1 MRRLAGDAGHGGI
14 TVSIPALDQRDTR
27 SCRSSYD
34 GPKGS
39 VVTASYTNGASNV
52 CYYARGYQPINK
64 ADGSTDVADYLLV
77 ESDDTDWPVNGYRT
91 LELDV
96 TPKREGT
103 LTIYYRY
110 WLCGSGYQD
119 CTRFPTIGRVDQQG
133 WNVGIITVPVRNQ
146 RPSVARVTPS
156 SKRVRLRPGDTQTF
170 EARATDRNDNI
181 SQVEWFVDDRSV
193 SGESLV
199 LTGSISRS
207 FTYRFSNPGTYEV
220 VAEFTDLEGDSD
232 DVDWDVE
239 VTDEINV
246 TVGSNPSGR
255 TISVDGTDRTAPY
268 NTTWDSG
275 TSHTLDV
282 ASPQRISGVGDRYVF
297 SRWGHG
303 GSQRQTV
310 RPTSNA
316 TYTAYFNLQH
326 FLSTRTEPR
335 GVGIP
340 GGGVWYDHGST
351 ARVGPAPTLEGYR
364 FSHWEKNG
372 QNVGSNAAGVSVRV
386 DAAFLVEAV
395 YTAAVANRPPSVF
408 VVSPL
413 GSPELEPGDSQTF
426 TARATDPDNNITQVE
441 WFVNDRSEGGQ
452 SLAPTGLISRSFTYV
467 FSNAGMYRVRA
478 TFTDTVGGTDSETW
492 MVKVIPP
499 TLNCFRDLGTLPLGR
514 TSISGSW
521 TGDCASTHQ
530 SGSYA
535 RFYAFTLTRRTQ
547 VQIDLRSAADA
558 YLYLM
563 RGSDSAGLI
572 VDEDDDGG
580 STGNNS
586 LLDLTLETGT
596 YTVEA
601 TTLRSGATGN
611 FSLDIDATA
620 ASINCFRNLGTL
632 PTGTTSISGTWNGD
646 CASTHQSGSYAR
658 FYAFTLT
665 RRTRVQIDLR
675 SSVDAYLYLLRGAD
689 SRGSIV
695 DEDDDGGITGN
706 NSLLDLTLETGTYTV
721 EATTF
726 RSGATG
732 NFSLDIDA
740 TAASINCFR
749 NLGTLPT
756 GTTSISGTWN
766 GDCASTHQ
774 SGSYARFYA
783 FTLTRRTQVQIDLR
797 SAADAYLYLLRGS
810 DSAGLIVDEDD
821 DGGSTGNNS
830 LLDLTLEAGT
840 YTVEATTF
848 RSGATGNFSLD
859 IDATAASINCFRNLG
874 TLPTGTTSI
883 SGTWNGDCAST
894 HQSGSYARF
903 YAFTLTR
910 RTQVQIDLRSAA
922 DAYLYLLR
930 GSDSAGL
937 IVDEDNDGGSTGNNS
952 LLDLTLE
959 TGTYTVEA
967 TTLRSGATGNFSLD
981 IDVDATPPAP
991 PLLCIQTLSG
1001 VSPTEPGVSPIEG
1014 EWASDCLS
1022 EQRTGSYARYY
1033 TFTLPATP
1041 PGSSTKVT
1049 VNLESVVDTYLYL
1062 LAGEG
1067 SDGRVIASN
1076 NNGLNRN
1083 THSQISEFL
1092 PGGAYTV
1099 EATTNQP
1106 AVAGE
1111 FFLTVS
1117 SITVTVPP
1125 PRIDDM
1131 RCAPLDALVGEVV
1144 DCRPTLSGGEP
1155 TRYLWGAIGGNPWSG
1170 MGEHF
1175 ATRWDTPGEKR
1186 IVFEVCNDTGCDT
1199 GEQSIT
1205 VDAIAPPPLPSVPLG
1220 DPTGLQASAAGPGQ
1234 VRLTWSP
1241 GANADVQWLW
1251 SVKADGTGGQYI
1263 EASGITSIV
1272 TVAGLENGQNYW
1284 FTIIAGRNVNGIQEW
1299 SQWSQWVNSRVS
1311 GAVVQAADDDRAA
1324 LLALY
1329 NATGGSNWAN
1339 RTSWLSNSPI
1349 GQWHGVTTNDAGR
1362 VTGLNLQDNNVAG
1375 RISPALGML
1384 TELQDLNFQG
1394 NELTGSIPTELGNLS
1409 NLTHLDL
1416 GYNELSGEIP
1426 QELGDLSNLTHL
1438 FLGFNELSGE
1448 IPRELGDLSNL
1459 TRLYLFGNRLSGE
1472 IPPELGD
1479 LSNLTRLILHDNQLT
1494 GEIPRELGDLSNLI
1508 HLILDENQLTGPI
1521 PPELGDLSNLTRL
1534 YLFGNR
1540 LSGEIPPELGNL
1552 SNLTRLF
1559 LHDNQLTGPIPSE
1572 LGNLDNLVWLYLAG
1586 NQLTGCVPARFE
1598 DALNNDFDDLGR
1610 PFCGTAGGAPPASQ
1624 QAPDLGVTLTIS
1636 DAGLLYSGATATVTA
1651 TVFNEGDG
1659 AAPGYT
1665 LLYYRSQDRRFTNDN
1680 VTNSASA
1687 GALPPST
1694 NRISDLGF
1702 TVPADA
1708 GDYYFAACVGGVPGE
1723 SDTTD
1728 NCSDWA
1734 SASVLHPV
1742 TLTASDCRTETTLN
1756 TLGAVPDST
1765 EISGTVLAR
1774 RAVSQ
1779 ANVIWRVIDAFGNTD
1794 SSGIEQ
1800 LGSMTAGETKDFSI
1814 STAWGGPN
1822 HTCDPELRWVY

>member
-372 QNVGSNAAGVSVRV
+372 QNVGSNTAGVSVRV

-1067 SDGRVIASN
+1067 TDGRVIASN

-1251 SVKADGTGGQYI
+1251 SVKADGTGGKYF

-1416 GYNELSGEIP
+1416 GFNELSGEIP
-1426 QELGDLSNLTHL
+1426 RELGDLSNLTHL
-1438 FLGFNELSGE
+1438 DLYGNELSGEIPRELGDLSNLTHLDLNGNELSGE

-1479 LSNLTRLILHDNQLT
+1479 LSNLTRLILDDNQLT
-1494 GEIPRELGDLSNLI
+1494 GPIPPELGNLSNLTL
-1508 HLILDENQLTGPI
+1508 LILDDNQLTGPI

-1534 YLFGNR
+1534 ILDDNQLTGP
-1540 LSGEIPPELGNL
+1540 IPPELGNL
-1552 SNLTRLF
+1552 SNLT
-1559 LHDNQLTGPIPSE
+1559 H
-1572 LGNLDNLVWLYLAG
+1572 LYLNG
-1586 NQLTGCVPARFE
+1586 N
-1598 DALNNDFDDLGR
+1598 D
-1610 PFCGTAGGAPPASQ
+1610 PP
-1624 QAPDLGVTLTIS
+1624 
-1636 DAGLLYSGATATVTA
+1636 
-1651 TVFNEGDG
+1651 
-1659 AAPGYT
+1659 
-1665 LLYYRSQDRRFTNDN
+1665 
-1680 VTNSASA
+1680 
-1687 GALPPST
+1687 
-1694 NRISDLGF
+1694 
-1702 TVPADA
+1702 
-1708 GDYYFAACVGGVPGE
+1708 
-1723 SDTTD
+1723 
-1728 NCSDWA
+1728 
-1734 SASVLHPV
+1734 
-1742 TLTASDCRTETTLN
+1742 
-1756 TLGAVPDST
+1756 
-1765 EISGTVLAR
+1765 
-1774 RAVSQ
+1774 
-1779 ANVIWRVIDAFGNTD
+1779 
-1794 SSGIEQ
+1794 
-1800 LGSMTAGETKDFSI
+1800 
-1814 STAWGGPN
+1814 GPQ
-1822 HTCDPELRWVY
+1822 WQF

>member
-1 MRRLAGDAGHGGI
+1 MMKTSIVVLIVVCLAVLASVGGRDTVEAQTTAPTIGVSTTTTIGSVDVNETFTLRFRMRRLAGDAGHGGI

-199 LTGSISRS
+199 LTGSINKS

-386 DAAFLVEAV
+386 DTAFLVEAV

-563 RGSDSAGLI
+563 
-572 VDEDDDGG
+572 
-580 STGNNS
+580 
-586 LLDLTLETGT
+586 
-596 YTVEA
+596 
-601 TTLRSGATGN
+601 
-611 FSLDIDATA
+611 
-620 ASINCFRNLGTL
+620 
-632 PTGTTSISGTWNGD
+632 
-646 CASTHQSGSYAR
+646 
-658 FYAFTLT
+658 
-665 RRTRVQIDLR
+665 
-675 SSVDAYLYLLRGAD
+675 
-689 SRGSIV
+689 
-695 DEDDDGGITGN
+695 
-706 NSLLDLTLETGTYTV
+706 
-721 EATTF
+721 
-726 RSGATG
+726 
-732 NFSLDIDA
+732 
-740 TAASINCFR
+740 
-749 NLGTLPT
+749 
-756 GTTSISGTWN
+756 
-766 GDCASTHQ
+766 
-774 SGSYARFYA
+774 
-783 FTLTRRTQVQIDLR
+783 
-797 SAADAYLYLLRGS
+797 
-810 DSAGLIVDEDD
+810 
-821 DGGSTGNNS
+821 
-830 LLDLTLEAGT
+830 
-840 YTVEATTF
+840 
-848 RSGATGNFSLD
+848 
-859 IDATAASINCFRNLG
+859 
-874 TLPTGTTSI
+874 
-883 SGTWNGDCAST
+883 
-894 HQSGSYARF
+894 
-903 YAFTLTR
+903 
-910 RTQVQIDLRSAA
+910 
-922 DAYLYLLR
+922 R

-1251 SVKADGTGGQYI
+1251 SVKADGTGGKYF

-1416 GYNELSGEIP
+1416 G
-1426 QELGDLSNLTHL
+1426 
-1438 FLGFNELSGE
+1438 FNELSGE

-1479 LSNLTRLILHDNQLT
+1479 LSNLTRLILD
-1494 GEIPRELGDLSNLI
+1494 D
-1508 HLILDENQLTGPI
+1508 NQLTGPI
-1521 PPELGDLSNLTRL
+1521 PPELGNLSNLTLLYLFGNRLSGEIPPELGDLSNLTRLILDDNQLTGPIPPELGNLSNLTLLILDDNQLTGPIPPELGNLSNLTRL

-1540 LSGEIPPELGNL
+1540 LSGEIPPELGDLSNLTLLILDDNQLTGPIPPELGNL
-1552 SNLTRLF
+1552 SNLTHLI
-1559 LHDNQLTGPIPSE
+1559 LDDNQLTGPIPSE

-1586 NQLTGCVPARFE
+1586 NQLRGCVPARLQ
-1598 DALNNDFDDLGR
+1598 DVQDNDFDDLGR

-1636 DAGLLYSGATATVTA
+1636 GGGLLYSGATATVIA

-1680 VTNSASA
+1680 VTNSVSA

-1742 TLTASDCRTETTLN
+1742 TLTASDCRTESTLN

-1814 STAWGGPN
+1814 STAWGGVN

>member
-1 MRRLAGDAGHGGI
+1 M
-14 TVSIPALDQRDTR
+14 
-27 SCRSSYD
+27 
-34 GPKGS
+34 
-39 VVTASYTNGASNV
+39 
-52 CYYARGYQPINK
+52 
-64 ADGSTDVADYLLV
+64 
-77 ESDDTDWPVNGYRT
+77 
-91 LELDV
+91 
-96 TPKREGT
+96 
-103 LTIYYRY
+103 
-110 WLCGSGYQD
+110 
-119 CTRFPTIGRVDQQG
+119 
-133 WNVGIITVPVRNQ
+133 
-146 RPSVARVTPS
+146 
-156 SKRVRLRPGDTQTF
+156 
-170 EARATDRNDNI
+170 
-181 SQVEWFVDDRSV
+181 
-193 SGESLV
+193 
-199 LTGSISRS
+199 
-207 FTYRFSNPGTYEV
+207 
-220 VAEFTDLEGDSD
+220 
-232 DVDWDVE
+232 
-239 VTDEINV
+239 
-246 TVGSNPSGR
+246 
-255 TISVDGTDRTAPY
+255 
-268 NTTWDSG
+268 
-275 TSHTLDV
+275 
-282 ASPQRISGVGDRYVF
+282 
-297 SRWGHG
+297 
-303 GSQRQTV
+303 
-310 RPTSNA
+310 
-316 TYTAYFNLQH
+316 
-326 FLSTRTEPR
+326 
-335 GVGIP
+335 
-340 GGGVWYDHGST
+340 
-351 ARVGPAPTLEGYR
+351 
-364 FSHWEKNG
+364 
-372 QNVGSNAAGVSVRV
+372 
-386 DAAFLVEAV
+386 
-395 YTAAVANRPPSVF
+395 
-408 VVSPL
+408 
-413 GSPELEPGDSQTF
+413 
-426 TARATDPDNNITQVE
+426 
-441 WFVNDRSEGGQ
+441 
-452 SLAPTGLISRSFTYV
+452 
-467 FSNAGMYRVRA
+467 
-478 TFTDTVGGTDSETW
+478 
-492 MVKVIPP
+492 
-499 TLNCFRDLGTLPLGR
+499 
-514 TSISGSW
+514 
-521 TGDCASTHQ
+521 
-530 SGSYA
+530 
-535 RFYAFTLTRRTQ
+535 
-547 VQIDLRSAADA
+547 
-558 YLYLM
+558 
-563 RGSDSAGLI
+563 
-572 VDEDDDGG
+572 DEDDDGG

-586 LLDLTLETGT
+586 LLDLTLE
-596 YTVEA
+596 A
-601 TTLRSGATGN
+601 
-611 FSLDIDATA
+611 
-620 ASINCFRNLGTL
+620 
-632 PTGTTSISGTWNGD
+632 
-646 CASTHQSGSYAR
+646 
-658 FYAFTLT
+658 
-665 RRTRVQIDLR
+665 
-675 SSVDAYLYLLRGAD
+675 
-689 SRGSIV
+689 
-695 DEDDDGGITGN
+695 
-706 NSLLDLTLETGTYTV
+706 GTYTV

-937 IVDEDNDGGSTGNNS
+937 IVDEDDDGGSTGNNSLLDLTLEAGTYTVEATTFRSGATGNFSLDIDATAASINCFRNLGTLPTGTTSISGTWNGDCASTHQSGSYARFYAFTLTRRTQVQIDLRSAADAYLYLLRGSDSAGLIVDEDDDGGSTGNNSLLDLTLEAGTYTVEATTFRSGATGNFSLDIDATAASINCFRNLGTLPTGTTSISGTWNGDCASTHQSGSYARFYAFTLTRRTQVQIDLRSAADAYLYLLRGSDSAGLIVDEDDDGGSTGNNS

-967 TTLRSGATGNFSLD
+967 TTFRSGATGNFSLD

-991 PLLCIQTLSG
+991 PLLCIQTLPRL
-1001 VSPTEPGVSPIEG
+1001 SPLPGVSPIEG

-1022 EQRTGSYARYY
+1022 EHRSSSYARYY

-1041 PGSSTKVT
+1041 PGSSTEVT

-1067 SDGRVIASN
+1067 TDGRVIASN
-1076 NNGLNRN
+1076 DNGPHRN

-1175 ATRWDTPGEKR
+1175 STRWDTPGEKR

-1251 SVKADGTGGQYI
+1251 SVKADGTGGKYF

-1375 RISPALGML
+1375 RISPALEML

-1416 GYNELSGEIP
+1416 GSELTGRYGNLSNLTHLDLNGNHLSGEIP
-1426 QELGDLSNLTHL
+1426 RELGDLSNLTHL
-1438 FLGFNELSGE
+1438 DLGFNELSGEIPRELGDLSNLTHLDLNGNELSGEIPRELGDLSNLTHLDLYGNELSGEIPRELGDLSNLTHLYLGFNELSGE

-1459 TRLYLFGNRLSGE
+1459 TRLFLDDNQLTGPIPPELGDLSNLTHLRLTGPILATNQLTGEIPELGDLSNLTSLYLFGNRLSGE

-1479 LSNLTRLILHDNQLT
+1479 LSNLTRLILDDN
-1494 GEIPRELGDLSNLI
+1494 
-1508 HLILDENQLTGPI
+1508 LTGP
-1521 PPELGDLSNLTRL
+1521 
-1534 YLFGNR
+1534 
-1540 LSGEIPPELGNL
+1540 IPPELGNL
-1552 SNLTRLF
+1552 SNLTHLI
-1559 LHDNQLTGPIPSE
+1559 LDDNQLTGPIPPE

-1586 NQLTGCVPARFE
+1586 NQLRGCVPARLQ
-1598 DALNNDFDDLGR
+1598 DVQDNDFDDLGR

-1636 DAGLLYSGATATVTA
+1636 GGGLLYSGATATVIA

-1659 AAPGYT
+1659 VAPGYT

-1694 NRISDLGF
+1694 NRIWDLGF

-1742 TLTASDCRTETTLN
+1742 TLTASDCRTEN

-1814 STAWGGPN
+1814 STAWGGVN